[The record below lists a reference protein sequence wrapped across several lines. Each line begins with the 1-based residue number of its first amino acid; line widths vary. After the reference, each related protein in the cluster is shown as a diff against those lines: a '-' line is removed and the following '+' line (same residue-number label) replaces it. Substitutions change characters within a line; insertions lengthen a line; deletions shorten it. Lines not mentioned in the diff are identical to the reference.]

1 MNFKRFLSVLLAV
14 ILCVAAIGCTPRTP
28 EETTPD
34 TTTPESIPEETPAE
48 TDPEGVEYNVTY
60 DLDGGIDGGN
70 PTVYNNAED
79 MKLIA
84 PIRVGYDFI
93 GWTGTGVAE
102 PTVSVTIAKG
112 TEGDLSFKANWKEN
126 GEFKFTIDDT
136 TEDAFG
142 KIFFDKAKAAFVVN
156 GEPTFEG
163 KNAINPSNEL
173 ILKALQSYFEKN
185 KQIVKMVQDENL
197 ALAATKYDFHI
208 YMGISDC
215 EPVKNFVST
224 LNPTQYGIAVEEDSL
239 SFIAWT
245 EAANEAAGEILYE
258 IIEHV
263 VSGGSISDFAG
274 GRYVGTVEGT
284 VGADVPM
291 IEGLDSGND
300 VGEGAYQL
308 YSLDSTKEIY
318 DAYLAKLEAA
328 GYKKYTDNVMNKTV
342 CATYYNDDTVVS
354 VLFAGGVIPF

>member
-126 GEFKFTIDDT
+126 GEFAFNLNEN
-136 TEDAFG
+136 TEDLLG
-142 KIFFDKAKAAFVVN
+142 KALLGKANAAIVVN
-156 GEPTFEG
+156 GETYFEN
-163 KNAINPSNEL
+163 KTVINPSN
-173 ILKALQSYFEKN
+173 
-185 KQIVKMVQDENL
+185 VHR
-197 ALAATKYDFHI
+197 T
-208 YMGISDC
+208 G
-215 EPVKNFVST
+215 
-224 LNPTQYGIAVEEDSL
+224 
-239 SFIAWT
+239 
-245 EAANEAAGEILYE
+245 
-258 IIEHV
+258 
-263 VSGGSISDFAG
+263 
-274 GRYVGTVEGT
+274 
-284 VGADVPM
+284 
-291 IEGLDSGND
+291 
-300 VGEGAYQL
+300 
-308 YSLDSTKEIY
+308 
-318 DAYLAKLEAA
+318 
-328 GYKKYTDNVMNKTV
+328 
-342 CATYYNDDTVVS
+342 
-354 VLFAGGVIPF
+354 